1 MEWKQRQASPLSQDL
16 IDQFQLSPLQ
26 AKLFSLRGINTAK
39 DLSFWFDATEENLA
53 DPFLMHEMDK
63 AIDRINQAID
73 NGEKITIYGDYDA
86 DGITA
91 TTIMVETLQILG
103 ADVHFFIPNRFKD
116 GYGPSL
122 DRYKDIVADGTKL
135 IITVDNGVTGID
147 EVAYA
152 KKNGVDTIVTDHHTF
167 QDQKPDSYAI
177 VHCNYPGQKYPFD
190 DYCGAGVAYTIA
202 RALMQ
207 DPMSDMLELAMIGTI
222 GDMVKV
228 SGEGHVIVKRGLEM
242 LNQTQRPGLRALIK
256 LAGLNLGS
264 INETDIGFN
273 IAPRLNAVGRLDNA
287 ELAVDLLLTDDEQQ
301 AQALAEKI
309 ESLNEER
316 KDLTASVYQD
326 CLKSVKDNGWG
337 QRNTLV
343 IYNPDFH
350 EGVLGLVA
358 NKVVE
363 HTHKPTIILTK
374 GENGQLKGSGRS
386 IEGVNL
392 FNALEPMK
400 DELLTQFGGHDF
412 ACGLSLEEDNLENL
426 RQAFEKSFKVET
438 NLEKK
443 YYDLELDFNEVGT
456 GILEEIE
463 QVGPFG
469 TDNEQPIFSISEP
482 QIEHFYKIGK
492 DKTHVKFDVSK
503 NNKKL
508 DVVGFNKPFLNQNL
522 MPFIDQLFVT
532 LSANRW
538 QKRVSL
544 QAMIEGI
551 SFAAPRL
558 AVPSRIFDMRQE
570 NYVMGF
576 ADKYLLFNE
585 KNRSWAVNNLGID
598 ESRIGLVDGYDSQN
612 ESIVLL
618 DTPSDSK
625 QLVNAFENSYNQLYL
640 RFLVDELPVQNI
652 PNKTYFAKTLKYI
665 YTHPNLRPEDYQSV
679 APYLGLDYQS
689 VLFILRVFFE
699 LKFVRYQDG
708 HLKPV
713 ENPQNQPLNNSKYL
727 QKISAELKFVRQLKT
742 MPSNQLI
749 NYAAQFRKKL

>member
-1 MEWKQRQASPLSQDL
+1 MEWKKRQAKPLSQDL

-39 DLSFWFDATEENLA
+39 DLSFWFDATEEDLA
-53 DPFLMHEMDK
+53 DPFLMHDMDK
-63 AIDRINQAID
+63 AVERITQALDNQ
-73 NGEKITIYGDYDA
+73 EKITIYGDYDA

-103 ADVHFFIPNRFKD
+103 ADVHYFIPNRFKD

-122 DRYKDIVADGTKL
+122 KRYKQIVDDGTKL

-152 KKNGVDTIVTDHHTF
+152 KAHGVDTIVTDHHTF
-167 QDQKPDSYAI
+167 QDKKPDSYAL

-256 LAGLNLGS
+256 LAGLDFGS
-264 INETDIGFN
+264 INETDVGFN

-287 ELAVDLLLTDDEQQ
+287 ELAVELLLSDEEDQ
-301 AQALAEKI
+301 AQNLAQKI
-309 ESLNEER
+309 EDLNEER
-316 KDLTASVYQD
+316 KELTANVFKD
-326 CLKSVKDNGWG
+326 CIQTVKQNGWG

-363 HTHKPTIILTK
+363 RTHKPTIVLTK

-386 IEGVNL
+386 IEG
-392 FNALEPMK
+392 FNIFDALEPMK
-400 DELLTQFGGHDF
+400 EDLLTQFGGHDY
-412 ACGLSLEEDNLENL
+412 ACGLSLQEDNLDSL
-426 RQAFEKSFKVET
+426 RSEFEKSFKVKQD
-438 NLEKK
+438 LESK
-443 YYDLELDFNEVGT
+443 YYDGELDFNDVGA
-456 GILEEIE
+456 GILDEIAAC
-463 QVGPFG
+463 GPFG
-469 TDNEQPIFSISEP
+469 TDNDQPVFSIFEP
-482 QIEHFYKIGK
+482 NIDHFFKMGK
-492 DKTHVKFDVSK
+492 DKTHVKFDVVK

-508 DVVGFNKPFLNQNL
+508 SVVGFNKPFLNQNM
-522 MPFIDQLFVT
+522 MPFVKQLFVT

-538 QKRVSL
+538 QKRISL
-544 QAMIEGI
+544 QAMMEDICFG
-551 SFAAPRL
+551 APRL
-558 AVPSRIFDMRQE
+558 AVPTRIFDMRQQD
-570 NYVMGF
+570 YVMGF

-585 KNRSWAVNNLGID
+585 KNRTQAVNALGID
-598 ESRIGLVDGYDSQN
+598 PKRIDLVEGYDGDN
-612 ESIVLL
+612 ERIVLL
-618 DTPSDSK
+618 DAPANQN
-625 QLVNAFENSYNQLYL
+625 QLVNGLENRYNQLYM
-640 RFLVDELPVQNI
+640 RFLLDELPVNQI
-652 PNKTYFAKTLKYI
+652 PPKSAFGKTLKYI
-665 YTHPNLRPEDYQSV
+665 YAHPNLRPEDYQSV

-699 LKFVRYQDG
+699 LKFVEYKDE
-708 HLKPV
+708 HLTPV
-713 ENPQNQPLNNSKYL
+713 QNPQNQPLTNSKYL
-727 QKISAELKFVRQLKT
+727 QSVSSQLKFVRQLRT
-742 MPSNQLI
+742 MPSQQLI
-749 NYAAQFRKKL
+749 SYAEQFRKSI